1 MLRPRLI
8 PCLLL
13 ANNGL
18 VKTINFSNRKYVGDP
33 LNAVKIFNEK
43 NVDELIVL
51 DIDATAHNQEPRYDL
66 IESLASVCR
75 MPLCYGGGINNT
87 DQALKI
93 LDLGVEKIALSSA
106 AFAMPQLISDVAKK
120 VGSQSVS
127 IVIDVEVNHEKNTY
141 KITTTNNT
149 VSIEVGLTDALQRIE
164 SMGAGEIVIN
174 SVDRDGAMQGFDLNL
189 IEMALNTVSLPITI
203 IGGAGSPEHFLQ
215 VVKKFGVIGL
225 GAGSYFIFKG
235 KYRAV
240 LINYPSAADK
250 EKLFFGA

>member
-13 ANNGL
+13 ANSGL
-18 VKTINFSNRKYVGDP
+18 VKTINFSNRKYIGDP

-51 DIDATAHNQEPRYDL
+51 DIDATAHNQDPKYEL
-66 IESLASVCR
+66 IESLAVECR
-75 MPLCYGGGINNT
+75 MPLCYGGGIKNT

-106 AFAMPQLISDVAKK
+106 AFAKPQLISDVAKR
-120 VGSQSVS
+120 VGSQSIS
-127 IVIDVEVNHEKNTY
+127 IVIDVKEDYLKNSY
-141 KITTTNNT
+141 RVTTTNNT
-149 VSIEVGLTDALQRIE
+149 VSVETDLTNALKHME
-164 SMGAGEIVIN
+164 SLGAGEIVIN
-174 SVDRDGAMQGFDLNL
+174 SIDRDGVMQGFDMNL
-189 IEMALNTVSLPITI
+189 IEIALNAISLPITI

-215 VVKKFGVIGL
+215 VVKKFGVIGI

-235 KYRAV
+235 RYRAV
-240 LINYPSAADK
+240 LINYPSAPNK

>member
-1 MLRPRLI
+1 MLSPRLI

-18 VKTINFSNRKYVGDP
+18 VKTINFSNRKYIGDP

-51 DIDATAHNQEPRYDL
+51 DIDATAHNQEPKYEL
-66 IESLASVCR
+66 IESLAAECR
-75 MPLCYGGGINNT
+75 LPLCYGGGIKNT

-106 AFAMPQLISDVAKK
+106 AFTSPQLISDIAKR
-120 VGSQSVS
+120 VGSQSIS
-127 IVIDVEVNHEKNTY
+127 IVIDVKEDALKNSY
-141 KITTTNNT
+141 RITTTNNT
-149 VSIEVGLTDALQRIE
+149 VSIAVDLTDALRHME
-164 SMGAGEIVIN
+164 YMGAGEIVIN
-174 SVDRDGAMQGFDLNL
+174 SVDRDGVMQGFDINL
-189 IEMALNTVSLPITI
+189 IEIALNAISLPITI

-215 VVKKFGVIGL
+215 VVKKFGAIGI

-250 EKLFFGA
+250 EKLFFGG

>member
-8 PCLLL
+8 PCLLM

-18 VKTINFSNRKYVGDP
+18 VKTVNFSNRKYIGDP

-51 DIDATAHNQEPRYDL
+51 DIDATAHNQEPKYGL
-66 IESLASVCR
+66 IESLAAECR
-75 MPLCYGGGINNT
+75 MPLCYGGGIKNT

-93 LDLGVEKIALSSA
+93 LDLGVEKIALSSV
-106 AFAMPQLISDVAKK
+106 AFSRPQLISDIAKR
-120 VGSQSVS
+120 VGSQSIS
-127 IVIDVEVNHEKNTY
+127 IAIDVKENHLKNSY
-141 KITTTNNT
+141 RITTTNNT
-149 VSIEVGLTDALQRIE
+149 VSVEAELTDALKQME

-174 SVDRDGAMQGFDLNL
+174 SVDRDGVMQGFDMNL
-189 IEMALNTVSLPITI
+189 IEIALNAISLPITI
-203 IGGAGSPEHFLQ
+203 IGGAGSPEHFFQ
-215 VVKKFGVIGL
+215 VVKKFGVIGI

-240 LINYPSAADK
+240 LINYPSSPNKD
-250 EKLFFGA
+250 KLFFGL

>member
-18 VKTINFSNRKYVGDP
+18 VKTTNFSNRKYVGDP

-43 NVDELIVL
+43 NVDELIIL
-51 DIDATAHNQEPRYDL
+51 DIDATANNQEPRYQL
-66 IESLASVCR
+66 IESLAAECR
-75 MPLCYGGGINNT
+75 MPLCYGGGIKNI
-87 DQALKI
+87 DQALRI
-93 LDLGVEKIALSSA
+93 LDLGVEKISLSSV
-106 AFAMPQLISDVAKK
+106 AFSNPKIISDLAIK
-120 VGSQSVS
+120 VGSQSISV
-127 IVIDVEVNHEKNTY
+127 VIDVKENSLKKSYTVM
-141 KITTTNNT
+141 TTNNT
-149 VSIEVGLTDALQRIE
+149 VSINVELVDALKQME

-174 SVDRDGAMQGFDLNL
+174 SVNRDGIMQGFDVDLVS
-189 IEMALNTVSLPITI
+189 IVFDIVTVPVTI
-203 IGGAGSPEHFLQ
+203 IGGAGMPEHFLQ
-215 VVKKFGVIGL
+215 IVKKFGVLGV

-250 EKLFFGA
+250 DKLFFGI